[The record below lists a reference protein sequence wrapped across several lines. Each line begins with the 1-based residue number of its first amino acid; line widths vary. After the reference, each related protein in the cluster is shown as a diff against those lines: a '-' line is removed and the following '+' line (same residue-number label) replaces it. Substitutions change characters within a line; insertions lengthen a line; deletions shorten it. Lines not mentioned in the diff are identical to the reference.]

1 MVIARQAMPKSLLT
15 PQRMEGGSRR
25 AMTMGGH
32 AAAEEAETTY
42 DLPMAIGETEFSNGG
57 CRRVAQEEEGRC
69 RVSRC
74 EVASAAN
81 RWWIA
86 DDGVAAGSL
95 DQ

>member
-1 MVIARQAMPKSLLT
+1 
-15 PQRMEGGSRR
+15 
-25 AMTMGGH
+25 MTMGGH
-32 AAAEEAETTY
+32 AAAEGGGTTY
-42 DLPMAIGETEFSNGG
+42 DLPMAIGETGVSNGEY
-57 CRRVAQEEEGRC
+57 RRVAQEEEGKC

-95 DQ
+95 HQ